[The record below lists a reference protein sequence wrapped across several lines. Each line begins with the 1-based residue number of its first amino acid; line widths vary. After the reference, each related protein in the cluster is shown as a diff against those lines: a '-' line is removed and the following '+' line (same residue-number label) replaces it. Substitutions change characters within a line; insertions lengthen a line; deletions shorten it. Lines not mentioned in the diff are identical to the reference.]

1 MLLRKLQQFVC
12 KHQHSNTLSPMET
25 PADSERGPHSAGRS
39 AGRTRQGHR
48 RPGSSGDTSLLRRAA
63 PTRLA
68 AGPGKPAAL
77 RGCARV
83 SVHTSG
89 HAPAE
94 RPQPCRAPQRGSRP
108 GVRTTLPDTEE
119 ASPPATCPPSRL
131 QGQEGPG
138 AASYSMEK
146 DEVLPL
152 RGGWGRHSSK
162 VTSLKRVCADSSLRR
177 TEREEQLKD
186 GDRTSF
192 LASSRLASGQMTTS
206 RLHCTGSFPAKP
218 ATVTLI

>member
-12 KHQHSNTLSPMET
+12 KHQHSNALSPTET
-25 PADSERGPHSAGRS
+25 PADSERGPHSTGRS
-39 AGRTRQGHR
+39 AGRTRQGRR
-48 RPGSSGDTSLLRRAA
+48 RPGSSGDTSPLRRAA

-119 ASPPATCPPSRL
+119 ASLQPPAQP
-131 QGQEGPG
+131 
-138 AASYSMEK
+138 AACE
-146 DEVLPL
+146 D
-152 RGGWGRHSSK
+152 
-162 VTSLKRVCADSSLRR
+162 RR
-177 TEREEQLKD
+177 DREL
-186 GDRTSF
+186 
-192 LASSRLASGQMTTS
+192 
-206 RLHCTGSFPAKP
+206 P
-218 ATVTLI
+218 ATRWRKTKSSPYGAGGGDIQAK